1 MIVADLMTRNPQTVG
16 PSDSLEVAHE
26 KMQVGRF
33 RQVPVV
39 HEGKLVGV
47 LTDRDMRQHVGQ
59 LTHTRVDAVMS
70 GHPFSVRPSTPVEEA
85 AHLLVANRVG
95 SLPVLEHG
103 KLVGI
108 IIATDMLQALE
119 AILGGSADGGV
130 RIDLDAAG
138 YGEIAAAISLV
149 RTICPVLGV
158 GTYRRKGKE
167 SEILYV
173 RVAAADA
180 QRAAHALEHHGF
192 KLLAVHS

>member
-1 MIVADLMTRNPQTVG
+1 MIVAELMTQNPQTVG

-26 KMQVGRF
+26 KMQVGWF
-33 RQVPVV
+33 RQLPVV
-39 HEGKLVGV
+39 YEGKLVGI

-70 GHPFSVRPSTPVEEA
+70 GHPFSVQASTPVEQA
-85 AHLLVANRVG
+85 AHLLVTNKVG

-108 IIATDMLQALE
+108 ITATDMLQALE
-119 AILGGSADGGV
+119 AILGGSADDGV

-138 YGEIAAAISLV
+138 SGEITAAISL

-167 SEILYV
+167 SEVLYV
-173 RVAAADA
+173 RVPAVGA
-180 QRAAHALEHHGF
+180 QRAARALERYGF
-192 KLLAVHS
+192 KLLAIHS

>member
-1 MIVADLMTRNPQTVG
+1 MIVAELMTQNPQTVG

-26 KMQVGRF
+26 KMQAGWF

-39 HEGKLVGV
+39 HEGKLVGI

-70 GHPFSVRPSTPVEEA
+70 GHPFSVQASTPIEEA
-85 AHLLVANRVG
+85 AHLLVTNKVG
-95 SLPVLEHG
+95 SLPVLENG

-108 IIATDMLQALE
+108 ITATDMLQALE
-119 AILGGSADGGV
+119 AILGGSGDDGV

-138 YGEIAAAISLV
+138 SGEIAAAISLV

-167 SEILYV
+167 SEVLYV
-173 RVAAADA
+173 RVPAAGA
-180 QRAAHALEHHGF
+180 QRAADALERYGF
-192 KLLAVHS
+192 KLLAIHS

>member
-138 YGEIAAAISLV
+138 SGEIAAAISLV